1 MAREAYYEQ
10 KLRRGMEDIV
20 CPRCGSRLT
29 IKERWDKCICGYCG
43 ASLTRLSGKRFDY
56 TDHSLTQLLV
66 ALICAGLMIP
76 LTLVMMINWPTIMM
90 SKSDEIFNVAI
101 SDDESGA
108 VDPFQEVTVTFSG
121 YDGSAVAKV
130 DNGLDGVDYKIETN
144 ANLRNGDVAVV
155 RASSKQYTLL
165 RSVREYPV
173 MGLSVLV
180 KDPNKLSTDLVKMI
194 EKESSAVVTKHTLT
208 GGDTA
213 VKKDEINK
221 VTHHSIYVY
230 PEDKN
235 NTVFDIYSAVWHTTN
250 DVDTPIYFVIKYKDL
265 ATSTDA
271 NGTHFTY
278 DTTTLCGTY
287 SSPTRVGVPA
297 SDVAENHYMT
307 GYFSLQ
313 EINEDLL
320 DRQAGKENVKIRE
333 FGS

>member
-10 KLRRGMEDIV
+10 KLRRGREDIV

-29 IKERWDKCICGYCG
+29 IKGRWDKCICGYCD

-56 TDHSLTQLLV
+56 TDHSLTRLLV

-76 LTLVMMINWPTIMM
+76 LTLVMINWPTIMM
-90 SKSDEIFNVAI
+90 SKSDEIFNVSI

-180 KDPNKLSTDLVKMI
+180 KDPNKLSTDLI
-194 EKESSAVVTKHTLT
+194 EQMEQESRTVVTEKTLT
-208 GGDTA
+208 GGDSG
-213 VKKDEINK
+213 VKKKDKINK
-221 VTHHSIYVY
+221 IKHHSIHVY
-230 PEDKN
+230 PDDKN

-278 DTTTLCGTY
+278 DTATLCGTY

-297 SDVAENHYMT
+297 TDVAENHYMT

-320 DRQAGKENVKIRE
+320 DRQPNKNIAKIRR
-333 FGS
+333 F